1 VRRPALVARPR
12 QEDRQAGRRSDLR
25 QRSVIQNRDEDG
37 LGALLLDPGGIAC
50 SRNPGDQRDAVAF
63 GNRLT
68 ETPARVHRRRFF
80 TIASPTRA
88 EF

>member
-12 QEDRQAGRRSDLR
+12 QEYRQAGSRSDLR
-25 QRSVIQNRDEDG
+25 QRSVIQTRDEDG
-37 LGALLLDPGGIAC
+37 LGPLLLNLGGIVC

-88 EF
+88 KF